1 MNRTSGRRFE
11 WPHTMRRM
19 RNPFPERSFV
29 RWVPMLG
36 LLMGTVGWGPA
47 LASPPTGRAEPRRPQ
62 TVALVSET
70 PAGEALL
77 VGNRTGSVSVI
88 RTDDLTLLGEA
99 QVGRNISSLAPAPD
113 DSGRVVALDFDAH
126 ELLLLRP
133 GPGPWTATAPFPVAE
148 EASLWEVESAFPVC
162 RYPVRVKREGP
173 SLAVSCLW
181 SREVWLYR
189 LDGSG
194 ELPGGLQH
202 PRLRTELPFEPQDLL
217 FLDDERLLAAD
228 AFGGGIAVI
237 SVADGGLL
245 RVTELSSHNL
255 RAPTLLPDGRI
266 AIAHQELH
274 TGMHTTSDDIRW
286 GVFITN
292 SVSLLPVDDLVSG
305 NPRLVRRTRILD
317 LGDVLT
323 PSGDPAA
330 MLASAEGALVIA
342 LSGVGRLAFGHT
354 DARRMSHA
362 RVGAGPSALVAGADG
377 RLYVANTRSDEISVV
392 SLDQQTELARVPLGP
407 GAPLTAAERGELL
420 FHDASL
426 SLRGWMSCAS
436 CHTGGHTNHRLSD
449 TLGDGTY
456 GAPKRVLSLLGV
468 ADTKPWAWDGAIRE
482 LEDQVVKSVR
492 TTLRGRELEEREV
505 NDLAAFLRTLELPDA
520 DEPADSELL
529 AAGREAFNRYTCN
542 RCHTAPVYTSPGVH
556 DVGLTDELGRDRFN
570 PPSLR
575 GVKFRRALLHDG
587 SAKSLEEVFEVHPG
601 LGVEVS
607 AGDLPALV
615 AFLRTL

>member
-1 MNRTSGRRFE
+1 
-11 WPHTMRRM
+11 MRDM
-19 RNPFPERSFV
+19 RNPFAGR
-29 RWVPMLG
+29 RGAMTLG
-36 LLMGTVGWGPA
+36 LTAGAVWLGLGGAHSGSA
-47 LASPPTGRAEPRRPQ
+47 LASPRDPAAAEPRRPQ
-62 TVALVSET
+62 AVAILPGT

-88 RTDDLTLLGEA
+88 RTGDLTLLGEA
-99 QVGRNISSLAPAPD
+99 SVGRNISALAPMPD
-113 DSGRVVALDFDAH
+113 ESGRVVALDLDAH
-126 ELLLLRP
+126 ELLLLRR
-133 GPGPWTATAPFPVAE
+133 GPGPWMADAPFPVAGE
-148 EASLWEVESAFPVC
+148 VPLLEVEAAFPTC
-162 RYPVRVKREGP
+162 RYPVRAKREGR

-181 SREVWLYR
+181 SREVWFYDL
-189 LDGSG
+189 GG
-194 ELPGGLQH
+194 PGGLPGGLKH

-217 FLDDERLLAAD
+217 FLDGERLLAAD
-228 AFGGGIAVI
+228 AFGGGLAVI
-237 SVADGGLL
+237 AAADGELL

-255 RAPTLLPDGRI
+255 RAPTLLPDGRM

-292 SVSLLPVDDLVSG
+292 SVSLMPVDDLVSG

-317 LGDVLT
+317 LGDVLS

-330 MLASAEGALVIA
+330 MLASAEGDLVIA
-342 LSGVGRLAFGHT
+342 LSGVARLAFGHT

-362 RVGAGPSALVAGADG
+362 RVGAGPSALTAGADG
-377 RLYVANTRSDEISVV
+377 RLYVANTRSDEVSVV
-392 SLDQQTELARVPLGP
+392 SLDLQTELARVPLGP
-407 GAPLTAAERGELL
+407 SAPLTAAERGELL

-468 ADTKPWAWDGAIRE
+468 ADTKPWAWDGQIRK

-492 TTLRGRELEEREV
+492 TTLRGRDLEDREV
-505 NDLAAFLRTLELPDA
+505 SDLAAYLRTLELPEA
-520 DEPADSELL
+520 GAPAESALL
-529 AAGREAFNRYTCN
+529 AAGREAFDRYTCN
-542 RCHTAPVYTSPGVH
+542 RCHTAPAYTSPGVH
-556 DVGLTDELGRDRFN
+556 NVGLTDELGHDRFN

-587 SAKSLEEVFEVHPG
+587 SAKSLEEVFAVHPG

-607 AGDLPALV
+607 SADLPALI